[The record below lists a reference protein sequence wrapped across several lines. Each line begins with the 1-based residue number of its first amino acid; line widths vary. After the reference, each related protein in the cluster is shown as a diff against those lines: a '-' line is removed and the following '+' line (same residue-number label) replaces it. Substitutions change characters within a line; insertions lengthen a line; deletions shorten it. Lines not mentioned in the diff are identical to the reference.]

1 MSDHRKP
8 KGELMRSHYDPTPIV
23 EHEITSKSPLRS
35 LTRAVPHTR
44 SVKDKSKT
52 KINVAVNEDM
62 FRAQHLLIEEHDRTI
77 KSLQTF
83 KQHIEKG
90 LKEGIFDKEENEW
103 VDAELKRITDIK
115 NSCQE
120 ELSKK
125 EDLYLN
131 SILKLENLLEQRR
144 IAIENAEKESCVF
157 EQCPRLLQQFA
168 EKRANLM
175 KLVEKGKQDLQIEQ

>member
-1 MSDHRKP
+1 
-8 KGELMRSHYDPTPIV
+8 
-23 EHEITSKSPLRS
+23 
-35 LTRAVPHTR
+35 
-44 SVKDKSKT
+44 
-52 KINVAVNEDM
+52 
-62 FRAQHLLIEEHDRTI
+62 
-77 KSLQTF
+77 
-83 KQHIEKG
+83 